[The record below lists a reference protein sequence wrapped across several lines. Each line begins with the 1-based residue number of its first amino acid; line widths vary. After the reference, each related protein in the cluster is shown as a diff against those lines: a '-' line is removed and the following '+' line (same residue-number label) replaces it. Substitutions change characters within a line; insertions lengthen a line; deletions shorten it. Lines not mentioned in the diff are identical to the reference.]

1 MALAPTEPFDL
12 IIIGAGAAG
21 LSVASG
27 GAQLGLKVAL
37 VEAGEMGGDCLNAGC
52 VPSKALLAAA
62 KAAHQLGK
70 GAPQLGVTIKGGV
83 DVDYAAVMAHV
94 RGAID
99 HIAPHDSQERFE
111 GLGVDVIRAKGQLVD
126 KNVVKADGR
135 LLKGKIIV
143 LATGASPVVPPIPGL
158 EDVHYDTNE
167 TLFQRTQR
175 PDHLVVVGG
184 GPIGCEMAQAHAR
197 LGCQVTLIEMAS
209 LLPNDDPE
217 AAALVRQSLAD
228 DGVRVLE
235 HHRLV
240 QLIKTADGFDAHCDQ
255 PEGQLLTIPATDL
268 LMAVGRRPNVNGLG
282 LDHAG
287 VAHSVKGIQVDGRL
301 QTNVKNIYALGD
313 VTGQAQFTHM
323 AGAHASAFVRGV
335 LFRMRVDMER
345 VQIPWV
351 TYCDPELAQFGMTE
365 DQARQSGQLASVHR
379 VDLKDLDRQVT
390 EADAVGFGKI
400 MLDRKNHLLG
410 VTMVGKGAG
419 ELLTPWLVMNSGKV
433 KLHAAAAMIVPYP
446 TRGEVTK
453 RLASMAFV
461 DRLFS
466 DKTKRIVRFLFGLP
480 RF

>member
-1 MALAPTEPFDL
+1 MALAPAEPFDL
-12 IIIGAGAAG
+12 VIIGAGAAG

-62 KAAHQLGK
+62 KAAHQLAR
-70 GAPQLGVTIKGGV
+70 GAPQLGVTHTGAVK
-83 DVDYAAVMAHV
+83 VDYSAVMAHV

-99 HIAPHDSQERFE
+99 HIAPHDSQARFE
-111 GLGVDVIRAKGQLVD
+111 GLGVDVIRARGQLVE
-126 KNVVKADGR
+126 KQLVKAGDR
-135 LLKGKIIV
+135 LLKGKIIL
-143 LATGASPVVPPIPGL
+143 LATGASPFVPSIPGL
-158 EDVHYDTNE
+158 EDVRFDTNE
-167 TLFQRTQR
+167 SLFHRTER

-209 LLPNDDPE
+209 LLPNDDPD
-217 AAALVRQSLAD
+217 AAALVRQSLID

-240 QLIKTADGFDAHCDQ
+240 QLIKTSDGFDARCDQ
-255 PEGQLLTIPATDL
+255 PDGEMLTFKATDL
-268 LMAVGRRPNVNGLG
+268 LMAVGRRPNVDGLG
-282 LDHAG
+282 LEHAG
-287 VAHSVKGIQVDGRL
+287 VAHSAEGIQVDGRL
-301 QTNVKNIYALGD
+301 RTNVKNIYALGD

-335 LFRMRVDMER
+335 LFRMQVDMER
-345 VQIPWV
+345 VKIPWV

-365 DQARQSGQLASVHR
+365 DQARRSGQLASVHR
-379 VDLKDLDRQVT
+379 VDLNDLDRQFKV
-390 EADAVGFGKI
+390 ADEVGYGKI
-400 MLDRKNHLLG
+400 MLDRKNRLLG

-419 ELLTPWLVMNSGKV
+419 ELLTPWLIMHSGKV

-453 RLASMAFV
+453 RLASMPFV

-466 DKTKRIVRFLFGLP
+466 RATRRLVRVLFGLP

>member
-1 MALAPTEPFDL
+1 MKHAPAEPFDL
-12 IIIGAGAAG
+12 VIIGAGAAG

-37 VEAGEMGGDCLNAGC
+37 VEAGAMGGDCLNAGC

-62 KAAHQLGK
+62 KAKHQLSTS
-70 GAPQLGVTIKGGV
+70 ASMFGVKHTGSV
-83 DVDYAAVMAHV
+83 EVDYDAVMAHV

-111 GLGVDVIRAKGQLVD
+111 GLGVDVIRAKGAFVD
-126 KNVVKADGR
+126 QQIVKAGDR
-135 LLKGKIIV
+135 LLKGKITV
-143 LATGASPVVPPIPGL
+143 LATGASPFVPPIPGL
-158 EDVHYDTNE
+158 EDIDFDTNE
-167 TLFQRTQR
+167 TLFHRTKQ
-175 PDHLVVVGG
+175 PNHLVVVGG

-197 LGCQVTLIEMAS
+197 LGCQVTLIEMAN
-209 LLPNDDPE
+209 LLPNDDPD
-217 AAALVRQSLAD
+217 AVALVRQSLID

-235 HHRLV
+235 EHRLV
-240 QLIKTADGFDAHCDQ
+240 QLIKTKNGFEAHCDQ
-255 PEGQLLTIPATDL
+255 PDGELLTIEATDL
-268 LMAVGRRPNVNGLG
+268 LMAVGRRPNINGLG
-282 LDHAG
+282 LDQAG
-287 VAHSVKGIQVDGRL
+287 VAHSATGIEVNGRL
-301 QTNVKNIYALGD
+301 QTNVKNVYALGD

-335 LFRMRVDMER
+335 LFRMRVDMEA
-345 VQIPWV
+345 VKIPWV

-365 DQARQSGQLASVHR
+365 DQARASGQLAHVHR

-390 EADAVGFGKI
+390 EADRTGFGKI
-400 MLDRKNHLLG
+400 MLDRRNQLLG

-419 ELLTPWLVMNSGKV
+419 ELLTPWLIMHSGNV
-433 KLHAAAAMIVPYP
+433 KLQAAASMIVPYP

-466 DKTKRIVRFLFGLP
+466 NTTKRIVRFLFGLP